1 MDKESEKVNSPT
13 TEKVKVVV
21 KKKRKRRKHKE
32 SLWVMLKRSTIWG
45 IAIGVAFFA
54 VIFAIIS
61 YNW

>member
-32 SLWVMLKRSTIWG
+32 SLWVMLKRSTIW
-45 IAIGVAFFA
+45 
-54 VIFAIIS
+54 
-61 YNW
+61 